1 MEQCCTSYLTNRFQ
15 YVSIDKNQSSK
26 LLPITS
32 GVPQGSVL
40 GPLLLLYINDLVYS
54 QCICSTTKCTSNCM
68 DIASFILFADD
79 TNLFVEGD
87 NIAEVINKTNLIL
100 SRIKQYL
107 EANYLHINISKSK
120 FIHFVSPRS
129 NAKLDNTVSITFNK
143 NSLNQ
148 VSEIKFLGVIID
160 EKLNWK
166 RHISTLTSKISR
178 ITGSLHSIKRN
189 IPPSMKT
196 SVYNA
201 LVNSHLTY
209 AISVWGADPTGNK
222 LQSLFK
228 IQKSCLRS
236 FYSIKR
242 ASNHIKGHTKKTF
255 NSNNI
260 LTVNNLYY
268 YFIIIEIQKLRILKS
283 PSYLYSLMKI
293 DDTNIRL
300 HLPNLKTS
308 HYQINFMF
316 QGPKIWNLITSKY
329 NTLLDSTSTKSFKC
343 KLKSILINI
352 QSYGDEHI
360 IWNKSNTCLEN
371 YFIQTRIDP
380 YHKK

>member
-1 MEQCCTSYLTNRFQ
+1 
-15 YVSIDKNQSSK
+15 
-26 LLPITS
+26 
-32 GVPQGSVL
+32 
-40 GPLLLLYINDLVYS
+40 
-54 QCICSTTKCTSNCM
+54 
-68 DIASFILFADD
+68 
-79 TNLFVEGD
+79 
-87 NIAEVINKTNLIL
+87 
-100 SRIKQYL
+100 
-107 EANYLHINISKSK
+107 
-120 FIHFVSPRS
+120 
-129 NAKLDNTVSITFNK
+129 
-143 NSLNQ
+143 
-148 VSEIKFLGVIID
+148 
-160 EKLNWK
+160 
-166 RHISTLTSKISR
+166 
-178 ITGSLHSIKRN
+178 
-189 IPPSMKT
+189 MKT

-236 FYSIKR
+236 FYNIKR

-260 LTVNNLYY
+260 LTVNNMYH
-268 YFIIIEIQKLRILKS
+268 YFTIIEVQKLIVLKS
-283 PSYLYSLMKI
+283 PSYLYSLIKI

-329 NTLLDSTSTKSFKC
+329 QTLLDSISIKSFKH

-352 QSYGDEHI
+352 QSYGDEHT
-360 IWNKSNTCLEN
+360 WNKSNTCLEN
-371 YFIQTRIDP
+371 YFVQARIDP